1 MKDLSRESRALLA
14 EVRRVEHLNP
24 TDKARLHAKLTHR
37 IGAGLA
43 LGTALTTSATIAEAA
58 RAGALA
64 TVVAWLPAA
73 AKVVSVVA
81 LTGAVSVGVV
91 KVAHIGSPSVTAAV
105 PVAVSGAAASAV
117 PRAQVSSLPAPAIT
131 TPLPADVSAP
141 QRAQNTE
148 PVLPQTPVVPNKRPL
163 AAPLPGAPA
172 APVQGAEAPPSA
184 GDHLV
189 NQVAAIRVARAAIR
203 QGDARAAI
211 AALDREFPEGQA
223 GALAPEA
230 ALVRV
235 VAYCRLGQ
243 VQAARHAVD
252 RFSLQFPDSPL
263 IARMRNSCV
272 AEAGQNQ

>member
-24 TDKARLHAKLTHR
+24 TDKARIHTQLTRR

-43 LGTALTTSATIAEAA
+43 LGTALTASATVAEAA
-58 RAGALA
+58 HSGALA
-64 TVVAWLPAA
+64 AVVAWLPAA
-73 AKVVSVVA
+73 AKLVSVVA

-91 KVAHIGSPSVTAAV
+91 KVAHIASPSVTASAPAAISVV
-105 PVAVSGAAASAV
+105 PSAM
-117 PRAQVSSLPAPAIT
+117 PGAQVGLLPARAIAT
-131 TPLPADVSAP
+131 AAPVDITAAQSEQNAEPGLP
-141 QRAQNTE
+141 QR
-148 PVLPQTPVVPNKRPL
+148 LVVPNKRL
-163 AAPLPGAPA
+163 SAAPPPVAPA
-172 APVQGAEAPPSA
+172 APAQGAEVPPLA

-189 NQVAAIRVARAAIR
+189 NQVAAIRRARAAIR

-211 AALDREFPEGQA
+211 VALDREFPEGQA

-230 ALVRV
+230 ALARV
-235 VAYCRLGQ
+235 GAYCRLGQ
-243 VQAARHAVD
+243 VQAARHTVD

-263 IARMRNSCV
+263 IARMRDSCV